1 MFSVI
6 LISSFYLLS
15 EQLELSLLRK
25 NNRDNIQYYEEN
37 LLWTDAGLLVTDDE
51 RKLQN
56 GYISVFSLDRILNIE
71 QTDEK
76 YKIPDKGLHLDQF

>member
-1 MFSVI
+1 MKNKITVVRFIEIWFVILWVMFSVI
-6 LISSFYLLS
+6 LISTFYLLS

-37 LLWTDAGLLVTDDE
+37 LLWTDSGFLVTDDE

-56 GYISVFSLDRILNIE
+56 GYYV
-71 QTDEK
+71 
-76 YKIPDKGLHLDQF
+76 HLRRVSP